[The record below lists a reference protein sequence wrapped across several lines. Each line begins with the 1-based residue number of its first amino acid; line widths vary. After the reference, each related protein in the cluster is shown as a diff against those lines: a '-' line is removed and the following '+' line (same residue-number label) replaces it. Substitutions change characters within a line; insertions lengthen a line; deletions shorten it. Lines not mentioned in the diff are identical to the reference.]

1 MAYYP
6 ETNIMETEATI
17 RRQGNAVGVNIPSPI
32 LRHLGF
38 TVGQT
43 VSLQAT
49 ARSADH
55 GETQQALHCGR
66 TQRTMRSQRPDAIRS
81 RGLGQYVRRRQRTM
95 KQRKPQ
101 QGDIY
106 LLSMNPTLGT
116 EIQGKRPAL
125 VLSNAEGAAIINQ
138 ARFLDYCVRQAKFIE
153 TTPDEVTEDA
163 LARLQAALDCE

>member
-1 MAYYP
+1 
-6 ETNIMETEATI
+6 
-17 RRQGNAVGVNIPSPI
+17 
-32 LRHLGF
+32 
-38 TVGQT
+38 
-43 VSLQAT
+43 
-49 ARSADH
+49 
-55 GETQQALHCGR
+55 
-66 TQRTMRSQRPDAIRS
+66 
-81 RGLGQYVRRRQRTM
+81 M

-125 VLSNAEGAAIINQ
+125 VLSNAVSNQHGRVLMAPITQGANLDRVRGWATSLTGAGTKTQGAAIINQ
-138 ARFLDYCVRQAKFIE
+138 ARFLDYRVRQAKFIE